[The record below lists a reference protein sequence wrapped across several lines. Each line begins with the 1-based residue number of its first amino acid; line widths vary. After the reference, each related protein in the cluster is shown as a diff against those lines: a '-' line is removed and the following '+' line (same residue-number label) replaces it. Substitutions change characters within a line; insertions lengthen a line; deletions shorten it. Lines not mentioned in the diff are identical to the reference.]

1 MKDETEKKKYALSIY
16 QNLGINRG
24 LRKLEILTGI
34 TKSKLGRWAKEGD
47 WDLKVKEFDAK
58 QISGADQQKN
68 LDALIPQ
75 FKTSSSPV
83 VERKEQKL
91 LSGLL
96 DQCGIVL
103 KTGFEKNEETGRLEP
118 KFEIRNVKDYVAILG
133 AIRDL
138 IDLLRKER
146 GGKSEGGTGKKATTN
161 IENLLVMLGD
171 ADESTQREFI
181 TASHGATVGKRA
193 SGTSR
198 AAQEADFEEVS
209 DADASED

>member
-1 MKDETEKKKYALSIY
+1 MKDETEKQKCALAIY

-47 WDLKVKEFDAK
+47 WDLKVKEFDAL
-58 QISGADQQKN
+58 QISGADQQKA

-75 FKTSSSPV
+75 FKTSLPAV
-83 VERKEQKL
+83 DRQEQKL

-96 DQCGIVL
+96 EQCGVVL
-103 KTGFEKNEETGRLEP
+103 KTGFNKNEKTGKLEP
-118 KFEIRNVKDYVAILG
+118 KFEIRNVKEYVAILG

-181 TASHGATVGKRA
+181 TASHGTPVGKRA
-193 SGTSR
+193 SGASG

-209 DADASED
+209 DSDASED

>member
-1 MKDETEKKKYALSIY
+1 MKDETEKQNYALAIY

-34 TKSKLGRWAKEGD
+34 TKSKLGRWAKECD
-47 WDLKVKEFDAK
+47 WELKIKEFDAK
-58 QISGADQQKN
+58 QISGADQQKA
-68 LDALIPQ
+68 LDALIPR
-75 FKTSSSPV
+75 FKTQLPAV
-83 VERKEQKL
+83 DRQEQKL
-91 LSGLL
+91 LGGLL
-96 DQCGIVL
+96 EQCGIVL
-103 KTGFEKNEETGRLEP
+103 KTGFEKNEKTGNLEP
-118 KFEIRNVKDYVAILG
+118 KFEIRNVKEYVAILG

-193 SGTSR
+193 SGASG
-198 AAQEADFEEVS
+198 AAQEADFEEVP
-209 DADASED
+209 DADATED

>member
-1 MKDETEKKKYALSIY
+1 MKNETEKQACALAIY

-58 QISGADQQKN
+58 QTSGADQQKE

-75 FKTSSSPV
+75 FKTSLPTV
-83 VERKEQKL
+83 DRQEQKL
-91 LSGLL
+91 LGGLL
-96 DQCGIVL
+96 NQCGIVL
-103 KTGFEKNEETGRLEP
+103 KTGFEKNKETGQLEP
-118 KFEIRNVKDYVAILG
+118 KFEIRNVKEYVAILG
-133 AIRDL
+133 AIHDL

-146 GGKSEGGTGKKATTN
+146 GGNSGGGTGKKATTN

-181 TASHGATVGKRA
+181 TASHGTPVGKRA
-193 SGTSR
+193 PGTSG
-198 AAQEADFEEVS
+198 ASQEADFEEVPDS
-209 DADASED
+209 DASED